1 MGHVC
6 RKNMVL
12 RLIIVYD
19 RKSWNVSFTGYERM
33 QKTMI
38 GKGECMK
45 RTRRIKGYVFKIIC
59 ILCLLIFPVITI
71 NAASTLKLNYD
82 GKNVT
87 YKKATAKF
95 TVNGSEVS
103 VGNAKG
109 LIIDNIAMGYYKPI
123 FETALGA
130 DCSWNRNKTK
140 LTISK
145 FDKKVELTLGSKT
158 AYVNGKKKTLD
169 TAPRKVKYVA
179 ANITRVMVPVRFVAE
194 NLGYSYTWVDSKVTG
209 EIKYKW
215 LEYEKDGEINRY
227 TGSKVKCSYNGQ
239 NISLGNMPGMI
250 VSGSAMVDV
259 KKVFSNTIGVSY
271 SYNSTKKTITLKN
284 DTTKVVY
291 TLDSNIV
298 LVNGKEKKV
307 SVAPFLLK
315 NCINGSNYFMVPT
328 RYTAETMGYEYNW
341 NNKTITS
348 EIYQEEVVESM
359 ESAADASICFTLPET
374 VSSTAIKHTDKYW
387 SNKFVVTINGDLR
400 SHLKKYPISIRD
412 KVVTKYDI
420 ALNSSGNTQ
429 ITFTTSKL
437 QGYIINTEN
446 NVVWIDVGNPRDI
459 YDNIVVLDC
468 GHGGHDSGAIGGSA
482 KEKDL
487 NYKILYTYAKSY
499 FNKDS
504 SNVKAYWTRY
514 NDTYITLSDRAA
526 YAKKIGADLFIS
538 LHMNSASSTAKGTEV
553 FYSVNNN
560 KTLKNG
566 LNSKTMAGMFLNSM
580 VSVMGSTNRGVK
592 SATYVVINK
601 NTVPAVLIELGFISN
616 SSDRAKLTNESY
628 QKKAAKKIYE
638 TTEEIFRKYPTGR

>member
-1 MGHVC
+1 
-6 RKNMVL
+6 
-12 RLIIVYD
+12 
-19 RKSWNVSFTGYERM
+19 M
-33 QKTMI
+33 QKTMV
-38 GKGECMK
+38 GKGECMQ
-45 RTRRIKGYVFKIIC
+45 RTRKIKGYLLKIIC
-59 ILCLLIFPVITI
+59 ILCLFIFPVTTT

-82 GKNVT
+82 GKTVT

-109 LIIDNIAMGYYKPI
+109 LIIDNIALGYYKAI
-123 FETALGA
+123 FEKGLGA
-130 DCSWNRNKTK
+130 DCIWNGDKTK

-145 FDKKVELTLGSKT
+145 FDNKVELTMGSKT

-179 ANITRVMVPVRFVAE
+179 ANITRVLVPVRFVAE
-194 NLGYSYTWVDSKVTG
+194 NLGYSYNWVDSKVTG

-250 VSGSAMVDV
+250 VSGSAMVNV
-259 KKVFSNTIGVSY
+259 KKVFSGTIGVSY
-271 SYNSTKKTITLKN
+271 SYSSSKKTITLKN
-284 DTTKVVY
+284 DDTKVVY
-291 TLDSNIV
+291 TLDSNKV
-298 LVNGKEKKV
+298 LVNGTEEKV

-315 NCINGSNYFMVPT
+315 NCINDVNYLMVPA
-328 RYTAETMGYEYNW
+328 RYTAEILGYEYKW
-341 NNKTITS
+341 NNKTVTS
-348 EIYQEEVVESM
+348 EIYQEEVVDSLA
-359 ESAADASICFTLPET
+359 SAANASICFTLPKA

-387 SNKFVVTINGDLR
+387 SNQFVVTINGDLR

-412 KVVTKYDI
+412 KVVTKYGI
-420 ALNSSGNTQ
+420 TLNASGNTQ

-437 QGYIINTEN
+437 QGYKINTEN
-446 NVVWIDVGNPRDI
+446 NVVWIDVGNPKDI
-459 YDNIVVLDC
+459 YQNIVVLDC

-514 NDTYITLSDRAA
+514 NDSFVSLNDRAA
-526 YAKKIGADLFIS
+526 YAKNIGADLFIS

-553 FYSVNNN
+553 FYSTSNNS
-560 KTLKNG
+560 TLKNG

-592 SATYVVINK
+592 TAKYVVIHK

-638 TTEEIFRKYPTGR
+638 TTEEIFKKYPTGR